1 MRGIRWIAT
10 TVAITPASRVA
21 SPERS
26 THPAPKVQRVATPP
40 PPVANPDF
48 MGLLV

>member
-1 MRGIRWIAT
+1 MKGIYRVASA
-10 TVAITPASRVA
+10 VAITPASRVA